1 MGIQSLLN
9 LFPDFKTIC
18 SLCCKPEETEK
29 HWRQS
34 VKTCFYVNPVSCG
47 LIGLVVL
54 EVSEYVLW
62 GRFIVFFCGESF
74 LSPTTVYI
82 SVL

>member
-1 MGIQSLLN
+1 MKKVGIQSLLN

-18 SLCCKPEETEK
+18 KPEETEK

-34 VKTCFYVNPVSCG
+34 VKTSFYVNPVSCG

-54 EVSEYVLW
+54 EVSECVL
-62 GRFIVFFCGESF
+62 
-74 LSPTTVYI
+74 
-82 SVL
+82 